1 MYSIVSNR
9 FNKDT
14 WIENQEKRRIKNV
27 NCCYGSPQAMSPK
40 IEANGNVFVV
50 EMNNSINKI
59 EGISFI
65 KNKPQV
71 ERYYNIYTDT
81 NYNRFAYFGKYYI
94 NRELL
99 IEYNEA
105 FVLALENICF
115 KGKTHLKR
123 GIGFTTVPEKLM
135 DLKKLDG
142 IFIRKEIKDIFIS
155 HYKCEILEEKEKEKE
170 KEEKEEKEKKKNPE
184 EK

>member
-1 MYSIVSNR
+1 MYSIVSTR
-9 FNKDT
+9 FNKET
-14 WIENQEKRRIKNV
+14 WIENQERRRIKNV
-27 NCCYGSPQAMSPK
+27 QCCYGSPQAMSPK

-50 EMNNSINKI
+50 DMNNSINKI
-59 EGISFI
+59 EGIGFI

-71 ERYYNIYTDT
+71 DKFYKIHSDI
-81 NYNRFAYFGKYYI
+81 NYNRFAYFGNYYI

-105 FVLALENICF
+105 FVLALDNICF

-123 GIGFTTVPEKLM
+123 GIGFTTIPEKLM

-142 IFIRKEIKDIFIS
+142 IYIRKEIKDIFIK
-155 HYKCEILEEKEKEKE
+155 HYECELLQE
-170 KEEKEEKEKKKNPE
+170 KEEKQVIQVEVVVQCKKV
-184 EK
+184 